1 MKAKENHGSIGVHD
15 LTPIKVKVDKLR
27 SHITKKINPYLT
39 RTCQVEDGLYF
50 CSVCFLLGFPGF
62 VYLTIG

>member
-1 MKAKENHGSIGVHD
+1 MCSLSFFKGIVNTLHNSNSTFIGINLHLLADSKAHN
-15 LTPIKVKVDKLR
+15 
-27 SHITKKINPYLT
+27 
-39 RTCQVEDGLYF
+39 CQVEDGLYF